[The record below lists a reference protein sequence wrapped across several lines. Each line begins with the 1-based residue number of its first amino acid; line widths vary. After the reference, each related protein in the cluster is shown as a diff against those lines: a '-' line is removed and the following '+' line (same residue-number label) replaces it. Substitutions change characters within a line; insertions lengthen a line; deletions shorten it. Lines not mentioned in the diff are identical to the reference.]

1 MLKTNNPSFTVAEE
15 PTNLT
20 ALIYQSNSSHVNV
33 TVYWESPADPVTGYG
48 IYYQTKGGPVIS
60 DMVSGG
66 ETETHSLDGLQRGV
80 TYYISILALSQHL
93 PSPLVGPVSF
103 GVPHVITP
111 TSMSTSQPNDKLS
124 TTSSTE
130 LTHETTSSSTSITS
144 STNQTA
150 PQLTTVPLQVCAVEH
165 TNYRYKT
172 SHVLLQS
179 SVMGINIT
187 FVQHTNTG
195 SRSFPSNSKLQL
207 NIPSLSP
214 TGELE

>member
-20 ALIYQSNSSHVNV
+20 VLIYQSNSSHVNV

-66 ETETHSLDGLQRGV
+66 ETETHSLDDLQRGV

-93 PSPLVGPVSF
+93 PSPLVGNVTVIASCM
-103 GVPHVITP
+103 ITP
-111 TSMSTSQPNDKLS
+111 TSISYTTSNSTKSTIGCNRVLS

-130 LTHETTSSSTSITS
+130 LTHETVSSSTSVTTFTS
-144 STNQTA
+144 SSGNTEESMTA
-150 PQLTTVPLQVCAVEH
+150 AQPTKVPC
-165 TNYRYKT
+165 R
-172 SHVLLQS
+172 
-179 SVMGINIT
+179 
-187 FVQHTNTG
+187 
-195 SRSFPSNSKLQL
+195 
-207 NIPSLSP
+207 
-214 TGELE
+214 